1 MPSNCRVVTTLQNSV
16 RSVGTCATCICFA
29 ACRIRLAFACNPGF
43 PCQGA
48 RLFRTRLGQEEK
60 LVMKNT
66 LKFALAWAALAAASI
81 PVEAKNICGWYVIA
95 ACAHSKAAVEDVA
108 SIGWGS
114 IIDTNKYSG
123 LRRNYFCVVSGP
135 QSRASAISDRRNSIA
150 DGVPS
155 DAYIKRACT
164 DERNVGD

>member
-1 MPSNCRVVTTLQNSV
+1 LHSP
-16 RSVGTCATCICFA
+16 A
-29 ACRIRLAFACNPGF
+29 IRASY
-43 PCQGA
+43 GA
-48 RLFRTRLGQEEK
+48 VARPIRTRLGQEEK

-66 LKFALAWAALAAASI
+66 LKFALTLAALASASI
-81 PVEAKNICGWYVIA
+81 PAEAKNICGWYVIA
-95 ACAHSKAAVEDVA
+95 ACARSKAAVEDVA

-164 DERNVGD
+164 DARNVGD